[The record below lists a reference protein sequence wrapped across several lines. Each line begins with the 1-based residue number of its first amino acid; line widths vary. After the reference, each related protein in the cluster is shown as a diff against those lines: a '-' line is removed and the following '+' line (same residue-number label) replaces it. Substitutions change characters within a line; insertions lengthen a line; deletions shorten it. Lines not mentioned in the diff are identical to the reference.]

1 MSKVDRFFRKKVE
14 DVVLQPRSEVWLK
27 LEGNLSKKNKGLIW
41 FRAAA
46 ALLLTGLLV
55 TSIILLRDNRNQQV
69 AEQVKTIPSA
79 EPTESTSKDN
89 NLSQSSPRQ
98 EIKKNSVPRKSVSI
112 KKIIEP
118 DVIPQVI
125 EEADAEQLKIQEPL
139 VEEVALVTRREK
151 PIVIEYT
158 LESIQP
164 QKKETSL
171 VTETSEKKTSLQ
183 KALEFARDAKNS
195 DSPLGELRQA
205 KDDLFAMS
213 FRKDKQKKQ

>member
-14 DVVLQPRSEVWLK
+14 DVVLQPRSEAWLK
-27 LEGNLSKKNKGLIW
+27 LERNLSKKNKGLIW

-55 TSIILLRDNRNQQV
+55 TSIILLRDKGNQQV
-69 AEQVKTIPSA
+69 AEQVITIPS
-79 EPTESTSKDN
+79 EPAESTLKDN

-98 EIKKNSVPRKSVSI
+98 EIRKNSVPRKSVSI
-112 KKIIEP
+112 KKITEVE
-118 DVIPQVI
+118 VIPQVI
-125 EEADAEQLKIQEPL
+125 EEANAEQLKIQEPL
-139 VEEVALVTRREK
+139 VEEVALATSIGK

-171 VTETSEKKTSLQ
+171 ITETSEKKNSLQ
-183 KALEFARDAKNS
+183 KALDFARDAKNS